1 MTKHTLLCLICVLVL
16 LTSASG
22 ETYRSKHFIIHSD
35 LDPRFVHFV
44 QANCE
49 AFYENMV
56 RRYFKIGW
64 YEPLFIYYSK
74 SQSDTRKLLK
84 KHGLDNDIAYG
95 RYVGSIPAV
104 YTHRLMDGGGG
115 SGWGTLFHEVTHHFM
130 KLNFK
135 RAPAWFNEGLAS
147 FLGEQTR
154 IVRGEL
160 TVGLPNPWREQ
171 ILRDKIEN
179 GFKPNV
185 KRLCSMS
192 SKGFYNWSVGY
203 HFARALFYWLHE
215 KGYLQQYLKDVH
227 SKGYELSVLEGAVSK
242 SYKQISIELLR
253 FIRKD
258 CYAGAYLKDGQA
270 AKGLDT
276 KEQAFIKALELKADY
291 RAAQLE
297 LARHCY
303 HSNNYEECQDYLRV
317 ILNDSACKEY
327 HGANK
332 LMGHCFF
339 ISKDY
344 KRASKYYQKALEYS
358 EYYEYGYELYYWM
371 ANCHHYMKDY
381 ARAKKL
387 HKVFLDN
394 NWEPEKD
401 PKKVAYAKKY
411 QKWEEKKGSEED

>member
-1 MTKHTLLCLICVLVL
+1 MIKRTLLCLICVLVL
-16 LTSASG
+16 LTRASG
-22 ETYRSKHFIIHSD
+22 ETYRSKHFIIQSD
-35 LDPRFVHFV
+35 LDPRYVHFV

-49 AFYENMV
+49 AFYESMV
-56 RRYFKIGW
+56 GRYFKIGW

-74 SQSDTRKLLK
+74 RQSDTRKLLE
-84 KHGLDNDIAYG
+84 KHGLDNDIGYG
-95 RYVGSIPAV
+95 RYVDSIPAV
-104 YTHRLMDGGGG
+104 YTHQLMDGGGG
-115 SGWGTLFHEVTHHFM
+115 SGWGTLFHEMTHHFV

-154 IVRGEL
+154 IVRGKL

-192 SKGFYNWSVGY
+192 SKRFYNWSVGY

-215 KGYLQQYLKDVH
+215 KGYLQQYLEDVR
-227 SKGYELSVLEGAVSK
+227 SKGYELSVLEEAVSK

-258 CYAGAYLKDGQA
+258 CYAGAYFKDGQE

-276 KEQAFIKALELKADY
+276 KEQAFLKALELKPDY

-297 LARHCY
+297 LAWRYY

-317 ILNDSACKEY
+317 ILNDTECKEY

-332 LMGHCFF
+332 LMGHCCYM
-339 ISKDY
+339 SKDY
-344 KRASKYYQKALEYS
+344 KHASEYYQKALEYS
-358 EYYEYGYELYYWM
+358 DYYEYRYELYYWIGR
-371 ANCHHYMKDY
+371 CHHYLGDETT
-381 ARAKKL
+381 AKRFY
-387 HKVFLDN
+387 KVFLDN
-394 NWEPEKD
+394 NWEPERLGAKVKYARAYLKRD
-401 PKKVAYAKKY
+401 DKRKK
-411 QKWEEKKGSEED
+411 